1 VLPGPL
7 DDVVEPLRRQ
17 LGASIRSRV
26 SGTGDRA
33 AVEAAA
39 AAFFRAEG
47 PRWYGPGDAVWIVHA
62 DVSMFVGGLRA
73 LLLQSLHPLAMAGV
87 AQHSD
92 YRTDPWGRLQRT
104 AQFLGQTTYGSAA
117 QAEAACATVRR
128 VHKRVRGVAP
138 DGRPYAANDPHLLAW
153 VHVVEVDSFLRAH
166 RHYGRVQLDDGQRDQ
181 YVAQMAKVARTL
193 GVVDP
198 PTTVMELRTALDAY
212 RPELRSTSEARE
224 SARFLLAPPQ
234 LPLAARPVYGLLFA
248 GAATLLPLWA
258 RISLRVPWL
267 PVAERVLVRPAAQVL
282 VDTMRWALGPPPTL
296 AEESVTR
303 EP

>member
-1 VLPGPL
+1 MLPGSFGE
-7 DDVVEPLRRQ
+7 VVEPLRRQ

-26 SGTGDRA
+26 SGTGDHA
-33 AVEAAA
+33 DVEAAA
-39 AAFFRAEG
+39 AALFHAEG

-166 RHYGRVQLDDGQRDQ
+166 RHYGRVQLDDDQRDE

-198 PTTVMELRTALDAY
+198 PTTVAELRGLLQAY
-212 RPELRSTSEARE
+212 RPELRSTREARE

-234 LPLAARPVYGLLFA
+234 LPLAARPIYGLLFA
-248 GAATLLPLWA
+248 SAATLLPLWA
-258 RISLRVPWL
+258 RISLRVPWF
-267 PVAERVLVRPAAQVL
+267 PVSERVLVRPAAQVL
-282 VDTMRWALGPPPTL
+282 VDTMRWALGPPPSDVSP
-296 AEESVTR
+296 AS
-303 EP
+303 